1 MSDNRVVVL
10 GVGLIRFGRYPDK
23 SAEDMGREAGLAA
36 LEDAGIDFKDVQAG
50 FHARVQSMVA
60 AGTNMFGQLG
70 QHGIPVTNV
79 ELACAS
85 SSRGA
90 LLAADLVRG
99 GLYDVCMVIG
109 VEKMGRGML
118 GSGGG
123 GGTGVAGGSYP
134 IQMGMFI
141 MPGLYAMMA
150 QRHMHLYGTKKEHF
164 AQVSVKSHRNGV
176 LNPNAQYQKEL
187 TLEEI
192 MESRMIADPI
202 TLYQCCPT
210 TDGAS
215 AVILCSEK
223 YARQHTTK
231 PVYLTAWAGGTPMY
245 VSGEAELSEGP
256 NAVLARKVY
265 EASGLGPQD
274 VDVVQLHD
282 AFSPGE
288 VLGVEE
294 LGFCQPGEGG
304 PFVWEGQTEIG
315 GKVPVNTD
323 GGLLSR
329 GHPMGATGG
338 AMIAEITRQLRGE
351 AGPRQVKDPSV
362 GLLHNAGLGGVNVMA
377 FQV

>member
-1 MSDNRVVVL
+1 MSDKQAVVL
-10 GVGLIRFGRYPDK
+10 GVGLLRFGRYPDM
-23 SAEDMGREAGLAA
+23 SAEDLGREAGLVA
-36 LEDAGIDFKDVQAG
+36 LKDAGIDFKDVEAG
-50 FHARVQSMVA
+50 FYGRVQGVVG
-60 AGTNMFGQLG
+60 AGMRTFGELG
-70 QHGIPVTNV
+70 QYGIPVTNV

-90 LLAADLVRG
+90 LLAADLIRG
-99 GLYDVCMVIG
+99 GLYDVCMIIG
-109 VEKMGRGML
+109 VEKMARGML
-118 GSGGG
+118 GGGG
-123 GGTGVAGGSYP
+123 AAAGYQV
-134 IQMGMFI
+134 QMGMFLL
-141 MPGLYAMMA
+141 PGLYAMMA

-164 AQVSVKSHRNGV
+164 AQVSVKAHRNGV

-187 TLEEI
+187 TLEEVLG
-192 MESRMIADPI
+192 SRIIADPI

-245 VSGEAELSEGP
+245 VSGESALAEGP
-256 NAVLARKVY
+256 TKVLADKVY
-265 EASGLGPQD
+265 KASGLGPQD

-294 LGFCQPGEGG
+294 LGFCHPGEGG
-304 PFVWEGQTEIG
+304 PFVWEGNTEIN
-315 GKVPVNTD
+315 GKKPVNTD

-338 AMIAEITRQLRGE
+338 AMITEITRQLRGE
-351 AGPRQVKDPSV
+351 AGPRQVKEAKV
-362 GLLHNAGLGGVNVMA
+362 GLLHNAGIGGINVMA

>member
-1 MSDNRVVVL
+1 MGDNRVVVL
-10 GVGLIRFGRYPDK
+10 GVGLVRFGRYPDK
-23 SAEDMGREAGLAA
+23 SAEDLGREAGLAA
-36 LEDAGIDFKDVQAG
+36 LEDAGIDFKDVEAG
-50 FHARVQSMVA
+50 FHGRVQSVVN
-60 AGTNMFGQLG
+60 AGTSTFGQLG

-90 LLAADLVRG
+90 LLAADLIRG
-99 GLYDVCMVIG
+99 GIYDVCMVIG
-109 VEKMGRGML
+109 VEKMARGML
-118 GSGGG
+118 GGGG
-123 GGTGVAGGSYP
+123 GGGGAGPGLIYQV
-134 IQMGMFI
+134 QMGMFLL
-141 MPGLYAMMA
+141 PGLYAMMA

-164 AQVSVKSHRNGV
+164 AQVSVKAHRNGV
-176 LNPNAQYQKEL
+176 LNPYAQYQKEL
-187 TLEEI
+187 TLEEVLN
-192 MESRMIADPI
+192 SRMIADPI

-223 YARQHTTK
+223 YARRHTTK
-231 PVYLTAWAGGTPMY
+231 PVYLTAWAGGTPMF

-256 NAVLARKVY
+256 NTVLARKVY
-265 EASGLGPQD
+265 EISGLTPED

-288 VLGVEE
+288 VVGVEE
-294 LGFCQPGEGG
+294 LGFCKPGEGG
-304 PFVWEGQTEIG
+304 PFVWEGNTEIS
-315 GKVPVNTD
+315 GKKPVNTD

-338 AMIAEITRQLRGE
+338 AMITEITRQLRGQ
-351 AGPRQVKDPSV
+351 AGPRQVKNAKV